1 MRIVL
6 AGASGLIGTAL
17 GRSLRSDGHEVT
29 SLVRRAPST
38 VEEKQWAPQDGK
50 LDPGALAGA
59 DAVVCLS
66 GAGIADRR
74 WTASYKRTLR
84 TSRSTTVGTIADT
97 IASLSSSSPSVF
109 VCASAVGYYGDTG
122 ESEVDESAPRGDG
135 FLAELCEQWEQAAR
149 PAAEAGVRVVNLR
162 TGIVLTRQ
170 GGFLKRLTPI
180 VRLGLGG
187 RLGSGKQFLSW
198 ISLADE
204 VAAIRFVL
212 DHDLH
217 GAVNLTGPDPTRNG
231 ELISKLAHMMHR
243 PAAIPVPDFAIKVA
257 LGELAAGVLGGQ
269 RAVPATLLDAGFVHQ
284 HADVESALAWA
295 LAN

>member
-97 IASLSSSSPSVF
+97 IASLSSPSVF

-162 TGIVLTRQ
+162 TGIVLTKQ

-243 PAAIPVPDFAIKVA
+243 PAAIPVPEFAIKVA